1 MKVRKIYKTFF
12 VWVFIVEKIEL
23 TENERKVLFGLIS
36 NPTLNDSELS
46 KKINI
51 KLSTLTSIKR
61 RLLQQ
66 KAFMQKKI
74 PLLNKLGSEILAV
87 IHSEFNPIIPLKKR
101 IETTKG
107 AIEIYDEIF
116 YSMGA
121 QEKGFSISLSKNY
134 TNISKINDIRR
145 ETFGKLG
152 LLEKEHPN
160 EIVFPFQGS
169 DIIRFFQYNRVI
181 GSFYGLG
188 FNQDNT
194 DEEWFRNNQIVNLT
208 DKEKRVYTAIIKN
221 PQASTQTIGEMV
233 NLSRHTISRLRK
245 RFYQQKIMT
254 DITIPNLHVLG
265 FEILAFYHFQF
276 NPGKYPCIE
285 DIEEIDT
292 SSTIFLAR
300 KKFETVLISAYPSYQ
315 DYKEDKINKI
325 RFLKEND
332 FISYTPLVRKYMFD
346 QMESIKEFDFA
357 PITKKIL
364 EI

>member
-1 MKVRKIYKTFF
+1 VK
-12 VWVFIVEKIEL
+12 KIEL
-23 TENERKVLFGLIS
+23 TENEQKVLFGLIS
-36 NPTLNDSELS
+36 NPSLNDSELS

-61 RLLQQ
+61 RLIQQ
-66 KAFMQKKI
+66 DAFMQKKI
-74 PLLNKLGSEILAV
+74 PLLNRLGSEILAV

-101 IETTKG
+101 IETTKES
-107 AIEIYDEIF
+107 IEIYDEIF
-116 YSMGA
+116 YSIGV

-160 EIVFPFQGS
+160 EMVFPFQGS
-169 DIIRFFQYNRVI
+169 DIIRFFQFNRVI
-181 GSFYGLG
+181 RSFYKLN
-188 FNQDNT
+188 FDMDYT
-194 DEEWFRNNQIVNLT
+194 DEEWFRYSRGLKLNK
-208 DKEKRVYTAIIKN
+208 KEKMVYAAIIKH
-221 PQASTQTIGEMV
+221 PQATTRMIGEMV
-233 NLSRHTISRLRK
+233 NLSRHTISRLK
-245 RFYQQKIMT
+245 KKFYQQKILK
-254 DITIPNLHVLG
+254 DITIPNLHALG

-276 NPGKYPCIE
+276 NPGKYPNIQ
-285 DIEEIDT
+285 DIEKIDT
-292 SSTIFLAR
+292 PSTIFLAR
-300 KKFETVLISAYPSYQ
+300 KRFETVMISAYPSYQ
-315 DYKEDKINKI
+315 HYKDDKMNKI

-346 QMESIKEFDFA
+346 QIESIKEFDFG